1 MMGMLYI
8 FFKKN
13 KTNERI
19 IIYAYSYTEAKEAL
33 FALNSYANMIYDINE
48 YRAQSVDTAKVEEE
62 LNITKEYSGY
72 PYILSEADYEKIEP
86 YIIDKQYSYMHNAH
100 VLTKKMTDP
109 FGINCVNGEKCNS
122 LYTLDEFKHSMQ
134 QMVENKE
141 KQRNEIESMFDHIGE
156 VWYTV
161 IKTPLRLGP
170 ENYIYGRSRKEVLD
184 TFNEYNKDINHEGLY
199 KGVYLLISS
208 YPNYNVDDL
217 TRYEKFVT
225 YIKEHNI
232 KKLPF
237 ITNY

>member
-1 MMGMLYI
+1 MSTLYI
-8 FFKKN
+8 FYKKD
-13 KTNERI
+13 KFNERV
-19 IIYAYSYTEAKEAL
+19 IIYANSYLEAKEAL
-33 FALNSYANMIYDINE
+33 FALNSYADLVYDINE
-48 YRAQSVDTAKVEEE
+48 YKYQHVDTVALYNE
-62 LNITKEYSGY
+62 LKLNDTYEGY
-72 PYILSEADYEKIEP
+72 PYILTEENYKNIEKSIE
-86 YIIDKQYSYMHNAH
+86 DKTFSNMHNTH
-100 VLTKKMTDP
+100 VLTKGMANHMGADD
-109 FGINCVNGEKCNS
+109 NKCNS
-122 LYTLDEFKHSMQ
+122 LYTLEEFKRSMQ
-134 QMVENKE
+134 QMTENKE
-141 KQRNEIESMFDHIGE
+141 KQRNEIDSMIDHIGD